1 MHVQRE
7 ASVCFTDHAPT
18 PLWRVTVRL
27 LKPAMPCRKGGA
39 ERADR
44 AFAAL
49 EAKYCSK
56 PKKRKQAN
64 SDAEP
69 SEEQFAKIQQQV
81 ESRRRKGK
89 E

>member
-1 MHVQRE
+1 M
-7 ASVCFTDHAPT
+7 T
-18 PLWRVTVRL
+18 
-27 LKPAMPCRKGGA
+27 CRKGGA

-56 PKKRKQAN
+56 PKKRKPAS
-64 SDAEP
+64 SDAGP
-69 SEEQFAKIQQQV
+69 SEEEFARIQQQLD
-81 ESRRRKGK
+81 SRRRKGK